1 MTEKIGQTDTEKWA
15 KESLVNRQIVDQI
28 LKFGVNQRQILNI
41 INLLAIE
48 LENREALLAIVS
60 AVKEAL
66 EEAQV
71 SQKVITVE

>member
-15 KESLVNRQIVDQI
+15 KESLINRQIVDQI

-41 INLLAIE
+41 INLLAME

-71 SQKVITVE
+71 SQKVITTE

>member
-28 LKFGVNQRQILNI
+28 LKFGVNQRQLLNI
-41 INLLAIE
+41 INLLAME
-48 LENREALLAIVS
+48 LENREALLAIASV
-60 AVKEAL
+60 VKEAL

-71 SQKVITVE
+71 SQNVITLE